1 MDIIEEFLKAS
12 LKERSDLSIAY
23 NSNLSY
29 YERLAII
36 LAKNLNGKIL
46 KKDKYCYS
54 VSFNLSQDYSFQVYY
69 SSSSFSGHVYSGN
82 RELFYWKNLYYFR
95 DENQE
100 ELSKEARECEERY
113 KVPLEVMTEVFNL
126 IVKVVSISDIYSSQ
140 KLPDHQPKDYRKSTK
155 ARRNL
160 ELYKKDQ
167 AYYRDLFVKSGAI
180 PEEDLARYIISIKPE
195 ECEEPD
201 WDIDYSDG
209 GGSATVDSKIA
220 FIFRDRITKALYK
233 LIYNVRFTA
242 SAGGWYSSG
251 SYWEPPDGEAWFT
264 GYVDDDVEAEFD
276 DFKTDEP
283 VNEELEEH
291 LIDLIDDFS
300 STSML
305 SKYVEDNLED
315 ITGYDVK

>member
-54 VSFNLSQDYSFQVYY
+54 VSFNLSQDYSLQIYY
-69 SSSSFSGHVYSGN
+69 SSSSFLGHIYSGN
-82 RELFYWKNLYYFR
+82 KELFYWKNLFYFK
-95 DENQE
+95 DKSQE
-100 ELSKEARECEERY
+100 ELSKEAKECEERF
-113 KVPLEVMTEVFNL
+113 KVPFEVMIEALNL
-126 IVKVVSISDIYSSQ
+126 IVKIVSIVHIYSNQ
-140 KLPDHQPKDYRKSTK
+140 NLPDYQPKDYRKSTK

-195 ECEEPD
+195 GCEEPD

-220 FIFRDRITKALYK
+220 FILRDKITKALYK

-264 GYVDDDVEAEFD
+264 GNVYDDVEAEFD
-276 DFKTDEP
+276 EIKTDEP
-283 VNEELEEH
+283 LNEEFEEH
-291 LIDLIDDFS
+291 LIDIIDDFTS
-300 STSML
+300 SGML
-305 SKYVEDNLED
+305 AKYVEDNLED